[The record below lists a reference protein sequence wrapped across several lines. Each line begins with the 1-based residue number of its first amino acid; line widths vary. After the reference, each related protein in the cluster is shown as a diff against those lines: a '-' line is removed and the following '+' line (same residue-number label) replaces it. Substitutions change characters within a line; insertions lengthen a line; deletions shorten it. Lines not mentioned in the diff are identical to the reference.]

1 MQQRD
6 EGKKTNIPLLDFGL
20 FDESHNHSRL
30 EQKGIFNFDKKL
42 DELMVE
48 EDERNNTSQSIL
60 KTQGMLAKSGEQLIT
75 QGG

>member
-1 MQQRD
+1 
-6 EGKKTNIPLLDFGL
+6 
-20 FDESHNHSRL
+20 
-30 EQKGIFNFDKKL
+30 
-42 DELMVE
+42 MVE